1 VNRDDRA
8 ATLTVAACGVLVAVF
23 VVFFVGG
30 VGDEQ
35 TVHVVTNLVHIPI
48 ALAYTVLGL
57 RVVTTD
63 RRTRRARRAWTL
75 ISAAFGCRLVAQVSW
90 FAEDVVIGDPRYP
103 SVADYLFLAFVP
115 VMFAGLLLLPASRRT
130 RADLVK
136 LTLDSLI
143 VCAAALMVFWYLWLG
158 PMFVGLDVSVV
169 QVAYAATLPMADL
182 LLVLALAMLLLRRST
197 ATEPAVRLLAGAVAM
212 FIVADTWYGYL
223 QLRQTYAVGEW
234 PDLFWAVGGFLLVLA
249 AHRGRHHETGAPR
262 TASRRGINWVPY
274 SAVALAYGLLGYL
287 ARDQGIYPLG
297 GMIIGAILLTTLVVV
312 RQMLVLRENVA
323 LAVTDP
329 LTGLA
334 NRTLI
339 GRRLAGI
346 AAAPVREDRCSAVM
360 VIDLDRF
367 KPINDAYGHEAGD
380 AVLEAVAGALRSVI
394 RAGDTAG
401 RLGGDEFAV
410 ILPDL
415 PGRDV
420 AERIA
425 GRLVEALRT
434 PVVHG
439 DLVLAVEASVGV
451 AVRDADNLVDAERL
465 LHQADLAMYVAKRTG
480 RRRYEFF
487 TDAYDTDARDAEL
500 RRAID
505 NDELVLHY
513 QPIVALDTGDIVSLE
528 ALVRWNHPERG
539 LLMPGAFVDLA
550 EETGAVVPMGE
561 WVLREACRE
570 AAAWR
575 TTIPGT
581 DELRVNVNLS
591 PQQAMQS
598 DLVDVVERIL
608 GETGFPAG
616 RLVLEI
622 TEGIALEPDEGVVTR
637 LQELRDR
644 GINISVDDFGTGYSA
659 LSYLRR
665 LPVNTLKIDRSFI
678 TDIVDDP
685 EARQVAE
692 AVVRLGTAFR
702 MYVVAEG
709 IETAEQARML
719 AEMGC
724 VFGQGYHFH
733 RPLEPGAVPR
743 VLSPVVPAS

>member
-1 VNRDDRA
+1 MISENRA
-8 ATLTVAACGVLVAVF
+8 ATLTVAGCGALVAVF
-23 VVFFVGG
+23 LVFSLGDVGG
-30 VGDEQ
+30 ER
-35 TVHVVTNLVHIPI
+35 TVRAVTNLVHILI
-48 ALAYTVLGL
+48 ALSYTVLGL
-57 RVVTTD
+57 RVVVTD
-63 RRTRRARRAWTL
+63 RRSPRARRAWTL
-75 ISAAFGCRLVAQVSW
+75 ISAAFACRLVAQVSW
-90 FAEDVVIGDPRYP
+90 FAEDVVIGNPPYP

-115 VMFAGLLLLPASRRT
+115 VMFAGLLLLPTGRRS
-130 RADLVK
+130 RADRIK

-143 VCAAALMVFWYLWLG
+143 VCAATMMLFWYLWLG
-158 PMFVGLDVSVV
+158 PIFVGLDVSVV
-169 QVAYAATLPMADL
+169 QVAYAAALPMADL

-197 ATEPAVRLLAGAVAM
+197 ATDPAVRLLAGAVAM
-212 FIVADTWYGYL
+212 FVVADTLYGYL
-223 QLRQTYAVGEW
+223 QLHEIYAAGEW
-234 PDLFWAVGGFLLVLA
+234 PDLFWMIGGFLLVLA
-249 AHRGRHHETGAPR
+249 ANRGRRHDVDTPR
-262 TASRRGINWVPY
+262 TWGRRGINWLPY
-274 SAVALAYGLLGYL
+274 SAIALAYGLLGYL

-312 RQMLVLRENVA
+312 RQMLVLRENVEM
-323 LAVTDP
+323 AVTDP

-339 GRRLAGI
+339 GHRLAEI
-346 AAAPVREDRCSAVM
+346 AAAPVREDRCAAVM

-415 PGRDV
+415 PGRDI

-451 AVRDADNLVDAERL
+451 AVRDAGNVVDAERL
-465 LHQADLAMYVAKRTG
+465 LHQADLAMYVAKRAG

-487 TDAYDTDARDAEL
+487 TEAFDTDARDAEL
-500 RRAID
+500 RRAVD
-505 NDELVLHY
+505 NDELLLHY
-513 QPIVALDTGDIVSLE
+513 QPIVALDSGDIVAVE

-539 LLMPGAFVDLA
+539 LLMPGAFVELA

-570 AAAWR
+570 AAVWR

-591 PQQAMQS
+591 PQQVMQA
-598 DLVDVVERIL
+598 DLVDVVDRIL
-608 GETGFPAG
+608 VETGFPAA

-622 TEGIALEPDEGVVTR
+622 TEGVALEPDEGVVTR
-637 LQELRDR
+637 LQALRER

-665 LPVNTLKIDRSFI
+665 LPVGALKIDRSFI

-719 AEMGC
+719 ADMGC
-724 VFGQGYHFH
+724 VFGQGYYFH
-733 RPLEPGAVPR
+733 RPLEPGAVAGVLAPV
-743 VLSPVVPAS
+743 VLS